1 MAGALAEYLLDAL
14 FEALEAVVGDE
25 GKCRAGKA
33 AAMDADRALTVE
45 QLLAQRERK
54 GHVLML
60 GRTQDVYKRQAS
72 C

>member
-25 GKCRAGKA
+25 GKRRAGKA

-45 QLLAQRERK
+45 QLL
-54 GHVLML
+54 HS
-60 GRTQDVYKRQAS
+60 AS
-72 C
+72 VKAMS